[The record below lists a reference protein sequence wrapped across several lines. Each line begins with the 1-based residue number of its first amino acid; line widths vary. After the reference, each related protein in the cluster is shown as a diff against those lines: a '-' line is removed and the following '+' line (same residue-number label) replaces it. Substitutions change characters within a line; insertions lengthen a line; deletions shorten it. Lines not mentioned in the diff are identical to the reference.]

1 VAYITITSLAV
12 RELRRLSLFANTRR
26 FASNVKV
33 SGLRRRDRLE
43 HGAIGLDVEERRSNT
58 DQIDPAL

>member
-1 VAYITITSLAV
+1 VAV

-26 FASNVKV
+26 FASNLKV